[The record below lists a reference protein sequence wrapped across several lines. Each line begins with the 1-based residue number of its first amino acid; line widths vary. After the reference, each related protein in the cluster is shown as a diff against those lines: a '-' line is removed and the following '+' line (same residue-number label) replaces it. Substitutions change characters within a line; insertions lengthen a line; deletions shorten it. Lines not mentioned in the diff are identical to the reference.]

1 MINNTNFALTPTK
14 HNHMRRLFILI
25 GIILLMTSCRTTE
38 TITKTVIE
46 KDTVY
51 QVKLKD
57 TTILRTDTL
66 FVTDSGV
73 FSLDTVRMKGNYS
86 SAEAWV
92 ANSLLELR
100 LREGKSAGRDTVY
113 IEGKKEVET
122 IIKEV
127 VKKVPRELTKF
138 DLISRGSFFLL
149 CFLALLG
156 LTFVRY
162 RR

>member
-1 MINNTNFALTPTK
+1 
-14 HNHMRRLFILI
+14 MRRLFILLL
-25 GIILLMTSCRTTE
+25 ILTACRTTE

-51 QVKLKD
+51 QVKLRD
-57 TTILRTDTL
+57 TTLFRTDTV
-66 FVTDSGV
+66 FQNKEGI
-73 FSLDTVRMKGNYS
+73 FSLDTVTAEGRYS

-100 LREGKSAGRDTVY
+100 LREGKSAGKDTVY
-113 IEGKKEVET
+113 IDGKKEVET

-127 VKKVPRELTKF
+127 TKKVPRELTNF
-138 DLISRGSFFLL
+138 DLICRGSFFLL
-149 CFLALLG
+149 CFLALIG
-156 LTFVRY
+156 VIFVRF

>member
-1 MINNTNFALTPTK
+1 
-14 HNHMRRLFILI
+14 MRRLFILLL
-25 GIILLMTSCRTTE
+25 ILTACRTTE

-51 QVKLKD
+51 QVKLRD
-57 TTILRTDTL
+57 TTLFRTDTV
-66 FVTDSGV
+66 FQTKEGI
-73 FSLDTVRMKGNYS
+73 FSLDTVTAEGRYS

-138 DLISRGSFFLL
+138 DLICRGSFFLL
-149 CFLALLG
+149 CFLALIG
-156 LTFVRY
+156 VVFVRF

>member
-1 MINNTNFALTPTK
+1 M
-14 HNHMRRLFILI
+14 
-25 GIILLMTSCRTTE
+25 
-38 TITKTVIE
+38 
-46 KDTVY
+46 
-51 QVKLKD
+51 KLKD

-73 FSLDTVRMKGNYS
+73 FSLDTVRMKGRYS

-127 VKKVPRELTKF
+127 TRKVPRELTNF
-138 DLISRGSFFLL
+138 DLICRGSFFIL
-149 CFLALLG
+149 CFLALIG
-156 LTFVRY
+156 VIFVRF

>member
-1 MINNTNFALTPTK
+1 
-14 HNHMRRLFILI
+14 MRRLFILLL
-25 GIILLMTSCRTTE
+25 ILTACRTTE

-51 QVKLKD
+51 QVKLRD
-57 TTILRTDTL
+57 TTLFRTDTV
-66 FVTDSGV
+66 FQTKEGI
-73 FSLDTVRMKGNYS
+73 FSLDTVTAEGRYS

-100 LREGKSAGRDTVY
+100 LREGKSAGKDTVY

-122 IIKEV
+122 TIKEV
-127 VKKVPRELTKF
+127 ILKVPRELTTF
-138 DLISRGSFFLL
+138 DLICRGSFFLL
-149 CFLALLG
+149 CFLALIG
-156 LTFVRY
+156 VVFVRF

>member
-1 MINNTNFALTPTK
+1 
-14 HNHMRRLFILI
+14 MRRLFILLL
-25 GIILLMTSCRTTE
+25 ILTACRTTE

-51 QVKLKD
+51 QVKLRD
-57 TTILRTDTL
+57 TTLFRTDTV
-66 FVTDSGV
+66 FQTKEGI
-73 FSLDTVRMKGNYS
+73 FSLDTVTAEGRYS

-113 IEGKKEVET
+113 IDGKKEVET

-127 VKKVPRELTKF
+127 VKKVPRELTNF
-138 DLISRGSFFLL
+138 DLICRGSFFLL
-149 CFLALLG
+149 CFLALIG
-156 LTFVRY
+156 VIFVRF

>member
-1 MINNTNFALTPTK
+1 
-14 HNHMRRLFILI
+14 MRRLFILLL
-25 GIILLMTSCRTTE
+25 ILTACRTTE

-51 QVKLKD
+51 QVKLRD
-57 TTILRTDTL
+57 TTLFRTDTV
-66 FVTDSGV
+66 FQTKEGI
-73 FSLDTVRMKGNYS
+73 FSLDTVTAEGRYS

-113 IEGKKEVET
+113 IDGKKEVET
-122 IIKEV
+122 VIKEV
-127 VKKVPRELTKF
+127 IKEVPRELTNF
-138 DLISRGSFFLL
+138 DLICRGSFFLL

-156 LTFVRY
+156 VVFVRF

>member
-1 MINNTNFALTPTK
+1 
-14 HNHMRRLFILI
+14 MRRLFILLM
-25 GIILLMTSCRTTE
+25 ILTACRTTE

-57 TTILRTDTL
+57 TTLFRTDT
-66 FVTDSGV
+66 V
-73 FSLDTVRMKGNYS
+73 FQTKEGILSLDTVTAEGRYS

-100 LREGKSAGRDTVY
+100 LREGKGAGKDTVY

-122 IIKEV
+122 VIKEV
-127 VKKVPRELTKF
+127 VKKVPRELTNF
-138 DLISRGSFFLL
+138 DLICRGSFFLL
-149 CFLALLG
+149 CFLALIG
-156 LTFVRY
+156 VIFVRF

>member
-1 MINNTNFALTPTK
+1 
-14 HNHMRRLFILI
+14 MRRLFILLM
-25 GIILLMTSCRTTE
+25 ILTSCRTTE

-51 QVKLKD
+51 QVKLRD
-57 TTILRTDTL
+57 TTLFRTDTV
-66 FVTDSGV
+66 FQTKEGI
-73 FSLDTVRMKGNYS
+73 FSLDTVTAEGRYS

-100 LREGKSAGRDTVY
+100 LREGKSAGKDTVY

-127 VKKVPRELTKF
+127 IKKVPRELTNF
-138 DLISRGSFFLL
+138 DLICRGSFFLL

-156 LTFVRY
+156 VVFVRF

>member
-1 MINNTNFALTPTK
+1 
-14 HNHMRRLFILI
+14 MRRLFILLL
-25 GIILLMTSCRTTE
+25 ILTACRTTE

-51 QVKLKD
+51 QVKLRD
-57 TTILRTDTL
+57 TTLFRTDTV
-66 FVTDSGV
+66 FQTKEGI
-73 FSLDTVRMKGNYS
+73 FSLDTVTAEGRYS

-100 LREGKSAGRDTVY
+100 LREGKSAGKDTVY
-113 IEGKKEVET
+113 IEGKKEVKT

-127 VKKVPRELTKF
+127 TKKVPRELTNF
-138 DLISRGSFFLL
+138 DLICRGSFFLL
-149 CFLALLG
+149 CFLALIVVI
-156 LTFVRY
+156 FVRF

>member
-1 MINNTNFALTPTK
+1 
-14 HNHMRRLFILI
+14 MRRLFILLL
-25 GIILLMTSCRTTE
+25 ILTACRTTE

-51 QVKLKD
+51 QVKLRD
-57 TTILRTDTL
+57 TTLFRTDTV
-66 FVTDSGV
+66 FQTKEGI
-73 FSLDTVRMKGNYS
+73 FSLDTVTAEGRYS

-100 LREGKSAGRDTVY
+100 LREGKSAGKDTVY

-122 IIKEV
+122 VIKEV
-127 VKKVPRELTKF
+127 IKKVPRELTNF
-138 DLISRGSFFLL
+138 DLICRGGFFLL
-149 CFLALLG
+149 CFLALIG
-156 LTFVRY
+156 VIFVRF

>member
-1 MINNTNFALTPTK
+1 
-14 HNHMRRLFILI
+14 MRRLFILLL
-25 GIILLMTSCRTTE
+25 ILTSCRTTE

-51 QVKLKD
+51 QVKLRD
-57 TTILRTDTL
+57 TTLFRTDTV
-66 FVTDSGV
+66 FQTKEGI
-73 FSLDTVRMKGNYS
+73 FSLDTVTAEGRYS

-92 ANSLLELR
+92 ANSLLELQ
-100 LREGKSAGRDTVY
+100 LREGKSAGKDTVY

-127 VKKVPRELTKF
+127 TKKVPRELTNF
-138 DLISRGSFFLL
+138 DLICRGSFFIL
-149 CFLALLG
+149 CFLALIG
-156 LTFVRY
+156 VIFVRF

>member
-14 HNHMRRLFILI
+14 HNHMRRLL
-25 GIILLMTSCRTTE
+25 ILLLILTSCRTTE

-51 QVKLKD
+51 QVKLRD
-57 TTILRTDTL
+57 TTLFRTDTV
-66 FVTDSGV
+66 FQTKEGI
-73 FSLDTVRMKGNYS
+73 FSLDTVTAEGRYS

-100 LREGKSAGRDTVY
+100 LREGKSAGKDTVY

-122 IIKEV
+122 VIKEV
-127 VKKVPRELTKF
+127 IKKVPRELTNF
-138 DLISRGSFFLL
+138 DLICRGSFFLL
-149 CFLALLG
+149 CFLALIG
-156 LTFVRY
+156 VIFVRF

>member
-14 HNHMRRLFILI
+14 HNHMRRLLV
-25 GIILLMTSCRTTE
+25 LLLVLTSCRTTE

-66 FVTDSGV
+66 FVSDSGV

-127 VKKVPRELTKF
+127 VKKVPRELTTF
-138 DLISRGSFFLL
+138 DLICRGSFFLL

-156 LTFVRY
+156 VIFIRF

>member
-1 MINNTNFALTPTK
+1 
-14 HNHMRRLFILI
+14 MRRLFILLM
-25 GIILLMTSCRTTE
+25 ILTACRTTE

-51 QVKLKD
+51 QVKLRD
-57 TTILRTDTL
+57 TTLFRTDTV
-66 FVTDSGV
+66 FQTKEGI
-73 FSLDTVRMKGNYS
+73 FSLDTVTAEGRYS

-113 IEGKKEVET
+113 IEGKKVVET
-122 IIKEV
+122 VIKEV
-127 VKKVPRELTKF
+127 IKKVPRELTNF
-138 DLISRGSFFLL
+138 DLICRGSFFLL
-149 CFLALLG
+149 CFLALIG
-156 LTFVRY
+156 VIFVRF

>member
-1 MINNTNFALTPTK
+1 
-14 HNHMRRLFILI
+14 MRRLFILLM
-25 GIILLMTSCRTTE
+25 ILTSCRTTE

-51 QVKLKD
+51 QVKLRD
-57 TTILRTDTL
+57 TTLFRTDTV
-66 FVTDSGV
+66 FQTKEGI
-73 FSLDTVRMKGNYS
+73 FSLDTVTAEGRYS

-100 LREGKSAGRDTVY
+100 LREGKSAGKDTVY

-122 IIKEV
+122 TIKEV
-127 VKKVPRELTKF
+127 IVKVPRELTTF
-138 DLISRGSFFLL
+138 DLICRGSFFLL
-149 CFLALLG
+149 CFLALIG
-156 LTFVRY
+156 VIFVRF

>member
-1 MINNTNFALTPTK
+1 
-14 HNHMRRLFILI
+14 MRRLFILLL
-25 GIILLMTSCRTTE
+25 ILTACRTTE

-51 QVKLKD
+51 QVKLRD
-57 TTILRTDTL
+57 TTLFRTDTV
-66 FVTDSGV
+66 FQTKEGI
-73 FSLDTVRMKGNYS
+73 FSLDTVTAEGRYS

-127 VKKVPRELTKF
+127 VKKVPRELTNF
-138 DLISRGSFFLL
+138 DLICRGSFFIL
-149 CFLALLG
+149 CFLALIG
-156 LTFVRY
+156 VIFVRF

>member
-1 MINNTNFALTPTK
+1 
-14 HNHMRRLFILI
+14 MRRLFILLL
-25 GIILLMTSCRTTE
+25 ILTACRTTE

-57 TTILRTDTL
+57 TTIFRTDTV
-66 FVTDSGV
+66 FQTKEGI
-73 FSLDTVRMKGNYS
+73 FSLDTVTAEGRYS

-100 LREGKSAGRDTVY
+100 LREGKSAGKDTVY
-113 IEGKKEVET
+113 IEGKKVVET

-127 VKKVPRELTKF
+127 TKKVPRELTNF
-138 DLISRGSFFLL
+138 DLICRGSFFLL
-149 CFLALLG
+149 CFLALIG
-156 LTFVRY
+156 VIFVRF

>member
-14 HNHMRRLFILI
+14 HNHMRRLLV
-25 GIILLMTSCRTTE
+25 LLLVLTSCRTTE

-127 VKKVPRELTKF
+127 VKKVP
-138 DLISRGSFFLL
+138 GS
-149 CFLALLG
+149 
-156 LTFVRY
+156 
-162 RR
+162 

>member
-1 MINNTNFALTPTK
+1 
-14 HNHMRRLFILI
+14 MRRLFILLL
-25 GIILLMTSCRTTE
+25 ILTSCRTTE

-51 QVKLKD
+51 QVKLRD
-57 TTILRTDTL
+57 TTLFRTDTV
-66 FVTDSGV
+66 FQTKEGI
-73 FSLDTVRMKGNYS
+73 FSLDTVTAEGRYS

-100 LREGKSAGRDTVY
+100 LREGKSAGKDTVY
-113 IEGKKEVET
+113 IEGKKEVKT

-127 VKKVPRELTKF
+127 TKKVPRELTNF
-138 DLISRGSFFLL
+138 DLICRGSFFIL
-149 CFLALLG
+149 CFLALIG
-156 LTFVRY
+156 VIFVRF

>member
-1 MINNTNFALTPTK
+1 
-14 HNHMRRLFILI
+14 MRRLFILLL
-25 GIILLMTSCRTTE
+25 ILTSCRTTE

-51 QVKLKD
+51 QVKLRD
-57 TTILRTDTL
+57 TTLFRTDTV
-66 FVTDSGV
+66 FQTKEGI
-73 FSLDTVRMKGNYS
+73 FSLDTVTAEGRYS

-113 IEGKKEVET
+113 IDGKKEVET
-122 IIKEV
+122 VIKEV
-127 VKKVPRELTKF
+127 IKEVPRELTNF
-138 DLISRGSFFLL
+138 DLICRGSFFLL
-149 CFLALLG
+149 CFLALIG
-156 LTFVRY
+156 VIFVRF

>member
-1 MINNTNFALTPTK
+1 
-14 HNHMRRLFILI
+14 MRRLFILLL
-25 GIILLMTSCRTTE
+25 ILTACRTTE

-51 QVKLKD
+51 QVKLRD
-57 TTILRTDTL
+57 TTLFRTDTV
-66 FVTDSGV
+66 FQTKEGT
-73 FSLDTVRMKGNYS
+73 FSLDTVTAEGRYS

-100 LREGKSAGRDTVY
+100 LREGKSAGKDTVY

-122 IIKEV
+122 VIKEV
-127 VKKVPRELTKF
+127 IKKVPRELTNF
-138 DLISRGSFFLL
+138 DLICRGSFFLL
-149 CFLALLG
+149 CFLALIVVI
-156 LTFVRY
+156 FVRF

>member
-1 MINNTNFALTPTK
+1 
-14 HNHMRRLFILI
+14 MRRLL
-25 GIILLMTSCRTTE
+25 ILLLILTSCRTTE

-51 QVKLKD
+51 QVKLRD
-57 TTILRTDTL
+57 TTLFRTDTV
-66 FVTDSGV
+66 FQTKEGI
-73 FSLDTVRMKGNYS
+73 FSLDTVTAEGRYS

-100 LREGKSAGRDTVY
+100 LREGKSAGKDTVY
-113 IEGKKEVET
+113 IEGKKEVKT

-127 VKKVPRELTKF
+127 TKKVPRELTNF
-138 DLISRGSFFLL
+138 DLICRGSFFIL
-149 CFLALLG
+149 CFLALIG
-156 LTFVRY
+156 VIFVRF

>member
-1 MINNTNFALTPTK
+1 
-14 HNHMRRLFILI
+14 MRRLL
-25 GIILLMTSCRTTE
+25 ILLLILTACRTTE

-51 QVKLKD
+51 QVKLRD
-57 TTILRTDTL
+57 TTLFRTDTV
-66 FVTDSGV
+66 FQTKEGI
-73 FSLDTVRMKGNYS
+73 FSLDTVTAEGRYS

-122 IIKEV
+122 VIKEV

-138 DLISRGSFFLL
+138 DLICRGSFFLL
-149 CFLALLG
+149 CFLALIG
-156 LTFVRY
+156 VIFVRF

>member
-1 MINNTNFALTPTK
+1 
-14 HNHMRRLFILI
+14 MRRLFILLL
-25 GIILLMTSCRTTE
+25 ILTACRTTE

-51 QVKLKD
+51 QVKLRD
-57 TTILRTDTL
+57 TTLFRTDTV
-66 FVTDSGV
+66 FQTKEGI
-73 FSLDTVRMKGNYS
+73 FSLDTVTAEGRYS

-100 LREGKSAGRDTVY
+100 LREGKSAGKDTVY

-149 CFLALLG
+149 CFLALIG
-156 LTFVRY
+156 VIFVRF

>member
-1 MINNTNFALTPTK
+1 
-14 HNHMRRLFILI
+14 MRRLFILLL
-25 GIILLMTSCRTTE
+25 ILTACRITE

-51 QVKLKD
+51 QVKLRD
-57 TTILRTDTL
+57 TTLFRTDTV
-66 FVTDSGV
+66 FQTKEGI
-73 FSLDTVRMKGNYS
+73 FSLDTVTAEGRYS

-113 IEGKKEVET
+113 IDGKKEVET

-127 VKKVPRELTKF
+127 VKKVPRELTNF
-138 DLISRGSFFLL
+138 DLICRGSFFLL
-149 CFLALLG
+149 CFLALIG
-156 LTFVRY
+156 VIFVRF

>member
-1 MINNTNFALTPTK
+1 
-14 HNHMRRLFILI
+14 MRRLFILLL
-25 GIILLMTSCRTTE
+25 ILTACRTTE

-51 QVKLKD
+51 QVKLRD
-57 TTILRTDTL
+57 TTLFRTDTV
-66 FVTDSGV
+66 FQNKEGI
-73 FSLDTVRMKGNYS
+73 FSLDTVTAEGRYS

-100 LREGKSAGRDTVY
+100 LREGKSAGKDTVY

-122 IIKEV
+122 VIKEV
-127 VKKVPRELTKF
+127 IKKEPRELTNF
-138 DLISRGSFFLL
+138 DLICRGSFFLL
-149 CFLALLG
+149 CFLALIG
-156 LTFVRY
+156 VIFVRF

>member
-1 MINNTNFALTPTK
+1 
-14 HNHMRRLFILI
+14 MRRLFILLL
-25 GIILLMTSCRTTE
+25 ILTACRTTE

-51 QVKLKD
+51 QVKLRD
-57 TTILRTDTL
+57 TTLFRTDTV
-66 FVTDSGV
+66 FQTKEGI
-73 FSLDTVRMKGNYS
+73 FSLDTVTAEGRYS

-100 LREGKSAGRDTVY
+100 LREGKSAGKDTVY
-113 IEGKKEVET
+113 IEGKKEVKT

-127 VKKVPRELTKF
+127 TKKVPRELTNF
-138 DLISRGSFFLL
+138 DLICRGSFFLL
-149 CFLALLG
+149 CFLALIG
-156 LTFVRY
+156 VIFVRF

>member
-1 MINNTNFALTPTK
+1 
-14 HNHMRRLFILI
+14 MRRLFILLL
-25 GIILLMTSCRTTE
+25 ILTACRTTE

-57 TTILRTDTL
+57 TTIFRTDTV
-66 FVTDSGV
+66 FQTKEGI
-73 FSLDTVRMKGNYS
+73 FSLDTVTAEGRYS

-100 LREGKSAGRDTVY
+100 LREGKSAGKDTVY
-113 IEGKKEVET
+113 IEGKKVVET
-122 IIKEV
+122 VIKEV
-127 VKKVPRELTKF
+127 IKKVPRELTNF
-138 DLISRGSFFLL
+138 DLICRGSFFLL
-149 CFLALLG
+149 CFLALIG
-156 LTFVRY
+156 VIFVRF

>member
-1 MINNTNFALTPTK
+1 MK
-14 HNHMRRLFILI
+14 HKPMRRLFILLL
-25 GIILLMTSCRTTE
+25 ILTSCRTTE

-100 LREGKSAGRDTVY
+100 LREGKSAGKDTVY

-122 IIKEV
+122 TIKEV
-127 VKKVPRELTKF
+127 ILKVPRELTTF
-138 DLISRGSFFLL
+138 DLICRGSFFLL
-149 CFLALLG
+149 CFLALIG
-156 LTFVRY
+156 VVFVRF